1 MLPKQA
7 SNISST
13 EWNSLV
19 SKQVPAGSC
28 CQACCYRSHGRQ
40 YNIWH
45 NLMKPYS
52 RLIWVQISFWITAK
66 GSRLL
71 KADTKAIPGLLT
83 KAQLHFQHTPL
94 HSPQAGSMLSRCTYH
109 LLSVVI
115 ARTWCAPPFVSVLPF
130 PAPSVTI
137 ENYRSA
143 NMMQLLYFEQNVTWL
158 KPFWPCVL
166 CQADQEW
173 LCMSTSGR
181 KLSGWMTN
189 ILHNCWHMPEVG
201 LLTHGEQEGSTAVPW
216 RSSLVAE
223 GLVTRCEGNKIEL
236 I

>member
-1 MLPKQA
+1 MQISKTSYQVSLSSIHLAILKENSEITWEITQKLLIVSETSKQYIL
-7 SNISST
+7 N
-13 EWNSLV
+13 WMKPSLV
-19 SKQVPAGSC
+19 SKPVPAGSC

-143 NMMQLLYFEQNVTWL
+143 NMMQLPYFEQNVTWL
-158 KPFWPCVL
+158 
-166 CQADQEW
+166 
-173 LCMSTSGR
+173 
-181 KLSGWMTN
+181 
-189 ILHNCWHMPEVG
+189 
-201 LLTHGEQEGSTAVPW
+201 
-216 RSSLVAE
+216 
-223 GLVTRCEGNKIEL
+223 
-236 I
+236 